1 LFLLFLHGLGME
13 NRWAGQSERCRLPSI
28 LGGAR
33 KTYKNENNGP
43 KLLGNSGPFESGV
56 NS

>member
-1 LFLLFLHGLGME
+1 ME